1 MPNRP
6 ACAGPRGAS
15 SPELFTL
22 AGVAALWLAAGVLRA
37 QGGPPLV
44 TDDPGTPG
52 NRNWEINLA
61 FTFESQS
68 SERVF
73 EAPLID
79 ANYGLGE
86 RTQLKVEIPWLVQDV
101 SGEPGVNGA
110 GNTLLGVKYRFV
122 DEDRAGVA
130 LAVYPQV
137 ELRTSASSVRSGLVE
152 EGTGAILPLIA
163 QKRIGPVSADVEI
176 GPVVRSGQKP
186 RWFGGLAV
194 GGDVTEGLDL
204 AAEVFVDTSSQFSDS
219 NASVNAGGR
228 WKLGRHF
235 VSLFSAGTGIHG
247 SEDRPRFRLLTYLG
261 LQLLL

>member
-1 MPNRP
+1 MTKRP
-6 ACAGPRGAS
+6 ACTRARGGSGPQVCA
-15 SPELFTL
+15 L
-22 AGVAALWLAAGVLRA
+22 AAAALLWLAAAALRA

-52 NRNWEINLA
+52 NRNWEVNVA
-61 FTFESQS
+61 FTYQSQEG
-68 SERVF
+68 ERVF

-86 RTQLKVEIPWLVQDV
+86 RIQLKVEIPWLVQDV
-101 SGEPGVNGA
+101 SGESGVNGP
-110 GNTLLGVKYRFV
+110 GNALVGIKYRFL

-130 LAVYPQV
+130 LAVYPQLEV
-137 ELRTSASSVRSGLVE
+137 RTSASSVRSGLVE

-163 QKRIGPVSADVEI
+163 QKRLGPMSADVEI

-194 GGDVTEGLDL
+194 GGDVSEDLDL
-204 AAEVFVDTSSQFSDS
+204 AAEVFVDTSAQFSDS
-219 NASVNAGGR
+219 NASFNAGGR
-228 WKLGRHF
+228 WKLGTHF
-235 VSLFSAGTGIHG
+235 VTLFSAGTGIHG
-247 SEDRPRFRLLTYLG
+247 SPDRPRFQLLTYLG